1 MERRSLGSSRKPLF
15 SRPTWNCWNVHGK
28 MEDPNR
34 SGSLNRWGNLND
46 SNYEK
51 HVSWFKN
58 KVHANTWYI
67 ENTPKLYLDSSKI
80 TVYRIILLF
89 SKNVVNLIDFLGWD
103 VMNEILCCY
112 WMNSSSIV
120 IEGNNS
126 CLQCYDKKSIW
137 ENWGWGFPFV
147 IFIKFLLNQW
157 DEGVFC

>member
-34 SGSLNRWGNLND
+34 SGSLNRWGGILMIQTLKNMFFDSRINFMKTLPNYISWIHPRLQCTESFCFFQKNIVNLND
-46 SNYEK
+46 
-51 HVSWFKN
+51 
-58 KVHANTWYI
+58 
-67 ENTPKLYLDSSKI
+67 
-80 TVYRIILLF
+80 
-89 SKNVVNLIDFLGWD
+89 FLWWV

-112 WMNSSSIV
+112 WMNISSIV

-137 ENWGWGFPFV
+137 ENWGGGFPFV